1 MRKKLLRLLRIAPL
15 ALLFAG
21 VAFAQTT
28 GTIIGVVTDAST
40 GKPVA
45 GAVIVA
51 RSPNLQGEQTAV
63 TDANGNYR
71 ITLLPPGAYS
81 LAVQLEGF
89 KPAER
94 SDITM
99 RADKTIRANIAVV
112 PEAVQMEEQV
122 VRTGAAP
129 VVNIGAAESGA
140 VVSREFMANIPV
152 GRSVENVA
160 TVVPTAQADTYGVSF
175 AGAQSPE
182 NSYIVDGLNVTDPVY
197 GTFAGNPNSQTLTP
211 TLQNNFVQE
220 IDVKTGGFQPE
231 YGRTTG
237 GVLNVVTRSGSN
249 EYHGSVFTDFTPRM
263 LIDPTGKIAGTN
275 GEAIGW
281 RRKPNEGAYDLDFGF
296 EVGGPIMKDKLWF
309 YAGVAPI
316 VTRTY
321 TERFLQLNRL
331 AADPDTG
338 EMVPVVNESS
348 GLIEQDIVPG
358 TEKVYRSGRTTYQ
371 YVGKLT
377 YLLDENN
384 NLTLSAV
391 GMPTSAT
398 SISMAG
404 GPSRRTFDESGNTFD
419 GSLRYAGKFLE
430 KRLIVE
436 AQAGWHYNSS
446 APKDKTQAGVDQL
459 NTPTL
464 QFRFRTPVT
473 NFEQLDECANDGN
486 QNARCGVNLYNI
498 GGLGYLSDATSNRL
512 ATRVSA
518 SYLSEFLGSHNTKVG
533 VDFERSTFA
542 QDKRYAGGYYYATT
556 GNGIIYTRR
565 GYGYVNTPD
574 VPPDDPNYGL
584 IPTSRGTITGTS
596 TVPGNVV
603 FATRVQN
610 TAGTNSTAVFAQ
622 DSWQLPQ
629 NVTLNYGIRWEGQ
642 SLNNISNPS
651 SNGFTINN
659 SWAPRVQAIW
669 DFTGSGRG
677 KVAGSW
683 GRFFYAMPL
692 DLGDR
697 TFGAERSLLY
707 YMPTST
713 VGGAPGCAIPGN
725 ATRGGMSSP
734 TDQSLVSYDTRQL
747 SPSACG
753 VTNWGGNYAQ
763 GGADLRNRNFLFGT
777 SGTAA
782 SPVSPD
788 ISQAY
793 VDQFGGQIEYEVLSD
808 LSVGLEY
815 AGRRQGDIIEDM
827 SPNDGLGYYIG
838 NPTKGGEFTGSD
850 GVVYNPSAPTATDTA
865 TGRVMVIPFPK
876 PERSYDGVTLSVRK
890 NFSRGWQASA
900 SYTYSVLR
908 GNYAGPYR
916 PEDDQLD
923 PGITSQY
930 DIPSI
935 MTNQKGYLYGDR
947 PHQIKLFGSYTWAAS
962 PRFSLTG
969 GAAYTGQSGNPVSA
983 LAGYNDS
990 YDVSQTFV
998 VPRGMGGRS
1007 PWTNKVDLRGAV
1019 EYVIKAPY
1027 ALKFTVDVFNVF
1039 NSEDAVIMD
1048 QDYTFD
1054 MTQPISGAKCSNKS
1068 SVGKANPVQ
1077 ALQSACPDLKYLKTI
1092 DGRNVTVNPNWGR
1105 PAPGTASFMMPLSLR
1120 LGLSLS
1126 F

>member
-94 SDITM
+94 ADITM
-99 RADKTIRANIAVV
+99 RTDKTIRANIAVV

-160 TVVPTAQADTYGVSF
+160 TVVPTAQTDSYGVSF

-263 LIDPTGKIAGTN
+263 LIDPTGKTAGTN

-281 RRKPNEGAYDLDFGF
+281 RRKPDEGAYDLDFGF

-309 YAGVAPI
+309 YAGFAPI

-321 TERFLQLNRL
+321 TERFLQLNRMEQ
-331 AADPDTG
+331 DPTTHAWS
-338 EMVPVVNESS
+338 PALNEST
-348 GLIEQDIVPG
+348 GLIEQDRVPG
-358 TEKVYRSGRTTYQ
+358 TEQVYRSGRTTYQ

-398 SISMAG
+398 SISMPG
-404 GPSRRTFDESGNTFD
+404 GPSRRTFDETGNTFD

-436 AQAGWHYNSS
+436 AQAGWHYNKS

-473 NFEQLDECANDGN
+473 NFEQLPECVGRAADPTTPGDTGYS
-486 QNARCGVNLYNI
+486 ATDVCGVNLYNT
-498 GGLGYLSDATSNRL
+498 GGLGYLSDAVSNRL

-518 SYLSEFLGSHNTKVG
+518 SYLSELLGSHNTKVG

-556 GNGIIYTRR
+556 GNGLIYARR
-565 GYGYVNTPD
+565 GYGYVSTANGRIPATTPGTNT
-574 VPPDDPNYGL
+574 
-584 IPTSRGTITGTS
+584 IPSE
-596 TVPGNVV
+596 VN
-603 FATRVQN
+603 FATRIQN
-610 TAGTNSTAVFAQ
+610 TAGTNSTSVYAQ

-642 SLNNISNPS
+642 SLNNVSNPE

-697 TFGAERSLLY
+697 TFGAERSLIF
-707 YMPTST
+707 YMPTSAIGT
-713 VGGAPGCAIPGN
+713 APGCAIPGG
-725 ATRGGMSSP
+725 ASEAGMANP
-734 TDQSLVSYDTRQL
+734 TNQSLVTYDTRQL
-747 SPSACG
+747 SPSNCG
-753 VTNWGGNYAQ
+753 VTNSGGGTGPDRSY
-763 GGADLRNRNFLFGT
+763 LFRT
-777 SGTAA
+777 SGTSA

-827 SPNDGLGYYIG
+827 SPNDGEGYYIG
-838 NPTKGGEFTGSD
+838 NPTKGGEFVGSD
-850 GVVYNPSAPTATDTA
+850 GVTYNPSAPTATDTA
-865 TGRVMVIPFPK
+865 TGRLMVIPFPK
-876 PERSYDGVTLSVRK
+876 PERSYDGVTVSVRK

-947 PHQIKLFGSYTWAAS
+947 PHQVKLFGSYTWAAS

-969 GAAYTGQSGNPVSA
+969 GAAYTGQSGNPISA
-983 LAGYNDS
+983 LAGYNDI

-998 VPRGMGGRS
+998 VPRGMAGRS
-1007 PWTNKVDLRGAV
+1007 PWTNKVDLRGAL
-1019 EYVIKAPY
+1019 EYVIKPPY
-1027 ALKFTVDVFNVF
+1027 ALKFTVDVFNVL
-1039 NSEDAVIMD
+1039 NSEETILID
-1048 QDYTFD
+1048 QDYTYD
-1054 MTQPISGAKCSNKS
+1054 MTQPISGAKCSS
-1068 SVGKANPVQ
+1068 QSAVGKANPVQ

-1105 PAPGTASFMMPLSLR
+1105 PASGTASFMAPLSLR

>member
-160 TVVPTAQADTYGVSF
+160 EVVPTAQADTYGVSF

-263 LIDPTGKIAGTN
+263 LIDPNGPSAGTN
-275 GEAIGW
+275 GEAISW
-281 RRKPNEGAYDLDFGF
+281 RRKPDEGAFDLDFGF

-309 YAGVAPI
+309 YAGFAPI

-321 TERFLQLNRL
+321 TERFLQLNQL
-331 AADPDTG
+331 DAAG
-338 EMVPVVNESS
+338 EPVVNAST
-348 GLIEQDIVPG
+348 GLIQQDRVPG
-358 TEKVYRSGRTTYQ
+358 TEQVYRSGRTTYQ

-404 GPSRRTFDESGNTFD
+404 SPSRRTFDETGNTFD
-419 GSLRYAGKFLE
+419 GSLRYAGKFLD

-436 AQAGWHYNSS
+436 AQAGWHYNTS

-473 NFEQLDECANDGN
+473 NFEQLDECANDGF
-486 QNARCGVNLYNI
+486 QNNRCGVALYNI

-518 SYLSEFLGSHNTKVG
+518 SYLSELLGSHNTKVG

-556 GNGIIYTRR
+556 GNGLIYTRR
-565 GYGYVNTPD
+565 GYGYVDTANGRISVARNPDGTLPVEGTNT
-574 VPPDDPNYGL
+574 VDPA
-584 IPTSRGTITGTS
+584 
-596 TVPGNVV
+596 VV
-603 FATRVQN
+603 FATRVKN
-610 TAGTNSTAVFAQ
+610 TAGTNSTSVYAQ

-629 NVTLNYGIRWEGQ
+629 NVTVNYGIRWEGQ
-642 SLNNISNPS
+642 SLNNVSNPE

-697 TFGAERSLLY
+697 TFGAERSLVY
-707 YMPTST
+707 YMPTAAQ
-713 VGGAPGCAIPGN
+713 GGAPGCAIPGS
-725 ATRGGMSSP
+725 ATKAGMASP
-734 TDQSLVSYDTRQL
+734 TDQSLVNYDTRQL

-753 VTNWGGNYAQ
+753 VTNWGGNT
-763 GGADLRNRNFLFGT
+763 GSPNRSYLFAT

-827 SPNDGLGYYIG
+827 SPNDGEGYYIG
-838 NPTKGGEFTGSD
+838 NPTKGGEFVGSD
-850 GVVYNPSAPTATDTA
+850 GVTYNPSAPTATDTA
-865 TGRVMVIPFPK
+865 TGRIMVIPFPK

-916 PEDDQLD
+916 PEDGQLD

-935 MTNQKGYLYGDR
+935 MTNQKGYLAGDR
-947 PHQIKLFGSYTWAAS
+947 PHQIKLYGSYTWAAS

-969 GAAYTGQSGNPVSA
+969 GAAYTGMSGTPVSA
-983 LAGYNDS
+983 LAGYNDL
-990 YDVSQTFV
+990 YDVSQTFI
-998 VPRGMGGRS
+998 VPRGMAGRT
-1007 PWTNKVDLRGAV
+1007 PWTNKVDLRGAL
-1019 EYVIKAPY
+1019 EYVIKPPY

-1039 NSEDAVIMD
+1039 NSEEIVAID
-1048 QDYTFD
+1048 QDYTYD

-1068 SVGKANPVQ
+1068 SAGKANPAQ

-1105 PAPGTASFMMPLSLR
+1105 PAAGTASFMMPLSLR
-1120 LGLSLS
+1120 LGLALS

>member
-1 MRKKLLRLLRIAPL
+1 MKLLRLLRIAPL

-160 TVVPTAQADTYGVSF
+160 EVVPTAQADTYGVSF

-263 LIDPTGKIAGTN
+263 LVDPTGRNAGTN

-281 RRKPNEGAYDLDFGF
+281 RRKPDEGAFDLDFGF

-309 YAGVAPI
+309 YAGFAPI

-321 TERFLQLNRL
+321 TERFLQMNQLDGAGN
-331 AADPDTG
+331 
-338 EMVPVVNESS
+338 PVINGST
-348 GLIEQDIVPG
+348 GLIVQDRVAG
-358 TEKVYRSGRTTYQ
+358 TEQVYRSGRTTYQ

-404 GPSRRTFDESGNTFD
+404 SPSRRTFDETGNTFD
-419 GSLRYAGKFLE
+419 GSLRYAGKFLD

-436 AQAGWHYNSS
+436 AQAGWHYNTS

-464 QFRFRTPVT
+464 QFQFYTPVT
-473 NFEQLDECANDGN
+473 NFEALDACTAAGSMD
-486 QNARCGVNLYNI
+486 ARCPVSFYNI

-518 SYLSEFLGSHNTKVG
+518 SYLSELLGSHNTKVG

-542 QDKRYAGGYYYATT
+542 QDKRYAGGYYYATR
-556 GNGIIYTRR
+556 GDGLIYTRR
-565 GYGYVNTPD
+565 GYGYVTTPNGRIGLSQ
-574 VPPDDPNYGL
+574 PRNPDGTYPLDGQST
-584 IPTSRGTITGTS
+584 IPSE
-596 TVPGNVV
+596 VV
-603 FATRVQN
+603 FASTVKN
-610 TAGTNSTAVFAQ
+610 TAGTNSTSVYAQ

-642 SLNNISNPS
+642 SLNNVSNPD

-697 TFGAERSLLY
+697 TFGAERSLIY
-707 YMPTST
+707 YMPTSAQ
-713 VGGAPGCAIPGN
+713 GGAPGCAIPGGADAAVMAN
-725 ATRGGMSSP
+725 PAN
-734 TDQSLVSYDTRQL
+734 QNLVNYDTRQL

-753 VTNWGGNYAQ
+753 VTNWGGNA
-763 GGADLRNRNFLFGT
+763 GGSNRSYLFRT

-827 SPNDGLGYYIG
+827 SPNDGEGYYIG
-838 NPTKGGEFTGSD
+838 NPTKGGEFVGSD
-850 GVVYNPSAPTATDTA
+850 GVTYNPSAPTATDTA
-865 TGRVMVIPFPK
+865 TGRLMVIPFPK
-876 PERSYDGVTLSVRK
+876 PERSYDGITASVRK

-916 PEDDQLD
+916 PEDGQLD
-923 PGITSQY
+923 PGITSVY

-935 MTNQKGYLYGDR
+935 MTNQKGYLAGDR
-947 PHQIKLFGSYTWAAS
+947 PHQIKLYGSYTWAAS

-969 GAAYTGQSGNPVSA
+969 GAAYTGMSGTPVSA
-983 LAGYNDS
+983 LAGYNEL

-998 VPRGMGGRS
+998 VPRGMGGRT
-1007 PWTNKVDLRGAV
+1007 PWTNKVDLRGAL
-1019 EYVIKAPY
+1019 EYVIKPPY

-1039 NSEDAVIMD
+1039 NSEEIIAID
-1048 QDYTFD
+1048 QDYTYD
-1054 MTQPISGAKCSNKS
+1054 AAQPITGANCSSKTS
-1068 SVGKANPVQ
+1068 AGKGNPVA

-1092 DGRNVTVNPNWGR
+1092 DGRPVTVNPNWGR
-1105 PAPGTASFMMPLSLR
+1105 PAAGTASFLAPLSLR
-1120 LGLSLS
+1120 LGLALS